1 MAKKMKSQH
10 RMAGVPLDLSAVESV
25 AVLGECMLELS
36 SVDGESPELKKIYFG
51 GDTLNTA
58 FYLAGSDQ
66 QVSYFTA
73 LGDDPQSHW
82 MMQQW
87 RNAGIDCSQVRNV
100 AGRLPGLYM
109 IETDPAG
116 ERSFLYW
123 RDNSPAREL
132 FDDPQQSIELFTE
145 LRKFELLYLSGVTLS
160 LYADAA
166 LNALL
171 GFLADY
177 RRQGGLVAF
186 DSNYRP
192 ERWPNQ
198 QRAQTIYKDFYAQVD
213 LALPTLED
221 DAALFGLS
229 VAEDLFETLGNL
241 GVAETVIKQ
250 GRKGCLVET
259 NHGIVEIPAINVD
272 VIVDTT
278 GAGDSFNGGYLSAR
292 MNGDSRLKAAANG
305 HRYAAQVI
313 QQHGAIVP
321 IDLN

>member
-1 MAKKMKSQH
+1 MSKKMKSQPH
-10 RMAGVPLDLSAVESV
+10 QTRSALDLSAIKSV

-36 SVDGESPELKKIYFG
+36 SPDVESPALKKMFFG

-58 FYLAGSDQ
+58 FYLAGSGQ

-73 LGDDPQSHW
+73 LGNDPQSHW

-87 RNAGIDCSQVRNV
+87 RHAGIDCSHVRNV

-109 IETDPAG
+109 IETDAAG

-123 RDNSPAREL
+123 RDSSPAREL
-132 FDDPQQSIELFTE
+132 FDDPQQSRKLFAE
-145 LRKFELLYLSGVTLS
+145 LRQFELLHLSGITLS
-160 LYADAA
+160 LYTEAA
-166 LNALL
+166 LDALL
-171 GFLADY
+171 GFLTDF
-177 RRQGGLVAF
+177 RRQGGRVSF

-192 ERWPNQ
+192 DRWSNP
-198 QRAQTIYKDFYAQVD
+198 QRAHAIYKDFYQQVD

-221 DAALFGLS
+221 DKVLFSLTS
-229 VAEDLFETLGNL
+229 AESLFEKLGNL

-250 GRKGCLVET
+250 GRRGCLLET
-259 NHGIVEIPAINVD
+259 NQGIVEIPAIDVD
-272 VIVDTT
+272 GIADTT
-278 GAGDSFNGGYLSAR
+278 GAGDSFNSGYLSAR
-292 MNGDSRLKAAANG
+292 MNGESRQKAAANG

-321 IDLN
+321 INLN